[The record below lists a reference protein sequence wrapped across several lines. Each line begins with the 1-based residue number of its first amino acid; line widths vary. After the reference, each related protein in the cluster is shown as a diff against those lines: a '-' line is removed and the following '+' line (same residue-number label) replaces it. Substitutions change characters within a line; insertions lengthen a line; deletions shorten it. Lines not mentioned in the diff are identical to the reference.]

1 MKKVYYNQA
10 DSRWANHPYPSKTLP
25 KATIKSGGCGVTCAA
40 MVVSSSKEIVKPDKM
55 GDISRS
61 NGYRANSGTAW
72 ELFSYVA
79 KRWNF
84 KTRAVKSS
92 YEALQA
98 CKDGYFVVILCG
110 SGLWTTGGHYILAVG
125 AKDNKIEIYDPYLYN
140 GKFDRYN
147 RKGKVELKGNSCWVQ
162 IDTFKKYSNAR
173 KFFAYKMEEP
183 KLKKKSNKEIAKEV
197 IDGKWSTGENRKKK
211 LEKAGY
217 NYKDIQNE
225 VNKLLKN
232 KKSVKEI
239 AREVINGKWGNGEAR
254 KKALEKAG
262 YNYKEVQKE
271 VNKLI

>member
-25 KATIKSGGCGVTCAA
+25 KATIKSGGCGATCAA
-40 MVVSSSKEIVKPDKM
+40 MVVSSSKETIKPDKM
-55 GDISRS
+55 GDISRA

-72 ELFSYVA
+72 GLFEYVA

-84 KTRAVKSS
+84 KTRTVKSS

-140 GKFDRYN
+140 GKFNRYD

-173 KFFAYKMEEP
+173 NFFAYKMEKP
-183 KLKKKSNKEIAKEV
+183 KEKKSFKKYHIKVTANVLNVREGAGTQYKVLRTIKKGEKWLIRDEKNGW
-197 IDGKWSTGENRKKK
+197 GKIRIGWIKLSYTKK
-211 LEKAGY
+211 
-217 NYKDIQNE
+217 
-225 VNKLLKN
+225 V
-232 KKSVKEI
+232 
-239 AREVINGKWGNGEAR
+239 
-254 KKALEKAG
+254 
-262 YNYKEVQKE
+262 
-271 VNKLI
+271 